1 MELTKGNFEELV
13 FKKKGLTLVKF
24 KTEWSGACQ
33 IISPLYFDL
42 SRQYKGR
49 VDFYFV
55 DGDQEK
61 QLSEKFGVMELPT
74 ILFFQKGLMI
84 DHVMGLI
91 SRNALVSKIENAL
104 IQ

>member
-13 FKKKGLTLVKF
+13 FKKNGLTLVKF

-55 DGDQEK
+55 DADQEK
-61 QLSEKFGVMELPT
+61 QLSEKIWSNGTSHDPVFPKRVDDRPRHGPYFT
-74 ILFFQKGLMI
+74 KCTCF
-84 DHVMGLI
+84 
-91 SRNALVSKIENAL
+91 
-104 IQ
+104 